1 MNKESNYT
9 RPKTNIDFNVNTRG
23 QLVQYFT
30 NPFNACQGKII
41 DGVKYDAPIF
51 GNMFFDNY
59 FKFTFLENSY
69 R

>member
-41 DGVKYDAPIF
+41 DGVVYHWNPIGF
-51 GNMFFDNY
+51 NLT
-59 FKFTFLENSY
+59 FTFLENSY
-69 R
+69 N